1 MMQIS
6 NMKKAALAFAAA
18 GLMASASAHADSL
31 LLDQDVNTLLAFT
44 VDVSSVSK
52 SVETGVFNVAN
63 QTTGGS
69 FLAFCSELLQG
80 VAVEAVTTGLEFSP
94 SGVVPAAVQT
104 LYNQSFSLVNPT
116 SAVEVAGF
124 QIALWEAMDD
134 GDLFGGALQ
143 NWAGKTG
150 SVTESEALDQAW
162 IYLTALADG
171 DPSTASYKLTNWGN
185 ALSQD
190 IIEAKIPEP
199 TSMALGAL
207 GLAGLSFVRR
217 RKS

>member
-1 MMQIS
+1 MLQH
-6 NMKKAALAFAAA
+6 
-18 GLMASASAHADSL
+18 GVHEPADG
-31 LLDQDVNTLLAFT
+31 VR
-44 VDVSSVSK
+44 
-52 SVETGVFNVAN
+52 VE
-63 QTTGGS
+63 
-69 FLAFCSELLQG
+69 QG
-80 VAVEAVTTGLEFSP
+80 VSVDAVTTGLEFSP
-94 SGVVPAAVQT
+94 SGAVPAAVQT

-124 QIALWEAMDD
+124 QIALWEALDD

-171 DPSTASYKLTNWGN
+171 DPATASYKLTNWGN

-207 GLAGLSFVRR
+207 GLAGLSLVRR

>member
-1 MMQIS
+1 MMHIS

-44 VDVSSVSK
+44 VDVSGLSK

-80 VAVEAVTTGLEFSP
+80 VSVDAVTTGLEFSP
-94 SGVVPAAVQT
+94 SGAVPAAVQT

-171 DPSTASYKLTNWGN
+171 DPATASYKLTNWGN

-207 GLAGLSFVRR
+207 GLAGLSLVRR

>member
-171 DPSTASYKLTNWGN
+171 DPATASYKLTNWGN